1 MDAEALTD
9 YAGVVGQLLA
19 KGHARTS
26 GASMI
31 AAGLLVTYLVSTV
44 LQERADLKNDR
55 AATRQADEPKPPLD

>member
-1 MDAEALTD
+1 MAFGPFPDN
-9 YAGVVGQLLA
+9 GRF
-19 KGHARTS
+19 ARATGYIG

>member
-1 MDAEALTD
+1 MAFGPFPDNGRFAR
-9 YAGVVGQLLA
+9 A
-19 KGHARTS
+19 KGYIG

-44 LQERADLKNDR
+44 LQGRADLKNDR

>member
-1 MDAEALTD
+1 MACGPFPDNGRFAR
-9 YAGVVGQLLA
+9 A
-19 KGHARTS
+19 KGYIG

>member
-1 MDAEALTD
+1 MAFGPFPDNGRFAR
-9 YAGVVGQLLA
+9 A
-19 KGHARTS
+19 KGYIG